1 MKLSTTVV
9 CCSLEIADSFET
21 DRCCVVW
28 QLNFWQAPS
37 QILLEVSVRHFPEIK
52 LAHSTTTDCFKT
64 VYCAG
69 IGLFFFA
76 THHPPCTVCCCSAL
90 ISTSRYRS
98 SSASTIGTWYT
109 SSCIT
114 PSIQSSTK
122 YWRGLLASLMNWWT
136 EVSHGT
142 EARLCH
148 ERDVMVHCIAGR
160 LQCYELL
167 AAALASTT
175 HLSNIIRL
183 TELFIHKGVDVFR
196 TQCNFYLT
204 EVNPNLTISLGH
216 PSTKRNAV

>member
-21 DRCCVVW
+21 VSCCAVW
-28 QLNFWQAPS
+28 QLLNFWQAPS

-69 IGLFFFA
+69 IGLLFFA

-98 SSASTIGTWYT
+98 SSASRIGTWYT

-122 YWRGLLASLMNWWT
+122 YWKGLLASLIWGLMNW
-136 EVSHGT
+136 S
-142 EARLCH
+142 
-148 ERDVMVHCIAGR
+148 
-160 LQCYELL
+160 
-167 AAALASTT
+167 
-175 HLSNIIRL
+175 
-183 TELFIHKGVDVFR
+183 
-196 TQCNFYLT
+196 
-204 EVNPNLTISLGH
+204 ISLH
-216 PSTKRNAV
+216 RSSAVSRAWCDGAFYCWKTAMLPIASSGSYINNTSQ